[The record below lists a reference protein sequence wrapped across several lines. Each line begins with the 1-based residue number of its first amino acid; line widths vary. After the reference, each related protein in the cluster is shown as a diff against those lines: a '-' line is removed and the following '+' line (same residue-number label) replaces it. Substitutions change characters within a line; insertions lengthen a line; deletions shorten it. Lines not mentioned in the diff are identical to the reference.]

1 MKIKAAIMGL
11 VIVAFAVSGTSS
23 FAQAKKPN
31 IIIIWEDDIGQSN
44 ISAYSH
50 GLMGYR
56 TPNIDRVAREGVI
69 GIEHNVDGAIR
80 TSVRDYGVGIPEEAR
95 ARVFDHFFT
104 TKAKGLGMG
113 LAIVR
118 SIVESHGGTI
128 AAENVDGGGRDFILF
143 FQLTARVQNDPVK

>member
-50 GLMGYR
+50 WLMGYR

-69 GIEHNVDGAIR
+69 GIERNVDGAIR

-95 ARVFDHFFT
+95 A
-104 TKAKGLGMG
+104 GLRPLLYNEGQG
-113 LAIVR
+113 IR
-118 SIVESHGGTI
+118 
-128 AAENVDGGGRDFILF
+128 DGPRDRAFNRRI
-143 FQLTARVQNDPVK
+143 TRRHNRG